1 MIENILSEMNESLK
15 IIANSVK
22 EKEEIKVIA
31 PTNPVGQV
39 VNNAV
44 PQPVPMPNAIPTTVP
59 QPTQTVSNIPQP
71 IPTTAPV
78 QQVPVQPTAERNFAK
93 EELARAMSDAVSA
106 GKTNTIMSIL
116 GQFNVQTFAEIDPKD
131 YNRLASMLIEAG
143 VKI

>member
-1 MIENILSEMNESLK
+1 MLENILSEINESLK

-22 EKEEIKVIA
+22 EKQEIKVIA
-31 PTNPVGQV
+31 PTNPVGQA

-59 QPTQTVSNIPQP
+59 QPTKTVSNIPQP
-71 IPTTAPV
+71 IPTAK
-78 QQVPVQPTAERNFAK
+78 RSFAK

-106 GKTNTIMSIL
+106 GKMNTIMSIL

-131 YNRLASMLIEAG
+131 YNRLASMLTEAG

>member
-31 PTNPVGQV
+31 PTNPVEQAIK
-39 VNNAV
+39 NAV
-44 PQPVPMPNAIPTTVP
+44 PQPVPMPNIIPTAP
-59 QPTQTVSNIPQP
+59 QPVQQVSNIPQP

-78 QQVPVQPTAERNFAK
+78 QQVPVQPTAERNFTK

-106 GKTNTIMSIL
+106 GKMNTIMSIL

-131 YNRLASMLIEAG
+131 YNRLASMLTEAG
-143 VKI
+143 VKV